1 MRVAHRLRVRC
12 LSPPVTVC
20 AHVRASIRWQ
30 VSTASPPSPVFT
42 SDAER
47 LCSCCLPGPL
57 CPSYLYLVSKSP
69 LPFSKAQF
77 KDLLLLKPLALPPL
91 SPTTRNVFLL
101 QVHSISYGPGSC
113 EDRQGLSDSAVSPQ
127 SLALSKR
134 FILIC
139 RPFNSIYFRLI

>member
-1 MRVAHRLRVRC
+1 MPLSACDCVCTCVCLYQVASEHRVSALSCLHLRC
-12 LSPPVTVC
+12 GAPLLLPPP
-20 AHVRASIRWQ
+20 R
-30 VSTASPPSPVFT
+30 SPVSF
-42 SDAER
+42 
-47 LCSCCLPGPL
+47 LPLP
-57 CPSYLYLVSKSP
+57 CFKTP

-77 KDLLLLKPLALPPL
+77 KDLLLKPLALPPL
-91 SPTTRNVFLL
+91 SPTTCNVLLL

-113 EDRQGLSDSAVSPQ
+113 EDRQGLSYSAVTPQ